1 MERHPLHGY
10 LQVAFV
16 GWRYAEP
23 REDLKAAF
31 EAAVREAPEEV
42 EWTFRSVRNWM
53 IVPTRLLQEAGP
65 DGERFNEAM
74 DAIRQSDQEFCAA
87 TAGDLERI
95 LQALS
100 ETPAGD
106 SR

>member
-42 EWTFRSVRNWM
+42 EWAFRSVRNWM
-53 IVPTRLLQEAGP
+53 IVPMGSPHAVWVGLRPGISARLRSVQVLPAKTFTCFGEA
-65 DGERFNEAM
+65 
-74 DAIRQSDQEFCAA
+74 
-87 TAGDLERI
+87 
-95 LQALS
+95 
-100 ETPAGD
+100 
-106 SR
+106 